1 MVATISERV
10 ARYLERKGWLARDEQ
25 SDHLTL
31 ALDDEE
37 GNTIQQL
44 QGHSITY
51 RIAMGPHAGRKVLTL
66 QTIPAWEED
75 DYGTDQLGRIGGFS
89 LHAGVAVNTRERK
102 KLERICRYISRPAL
116 SEARLELTDQGMVRY
131 ALKTAYRDGTTHVV
145 FEPLDFMAKLAAL
158 VPRPRTNLT
167 RFHGVLAP
175 NSRYREHITPTRSVK
190 VKKTITDEEAD
201 GREEPDQTAGKR
213 KGMCWAQRLKRVFNI
228 DVSICS
234 ACGGPM
240 KIIASIED
248 PFVIDKILCHL
259 EGRGGSQ
266 ESATRRPGA
275 RAPPSAVC

>member
-1 MVATISERV
+1 M
-10 ARYLERKGWLARDEQ
+10 
-25 SDHLTL
+25 
-31 ALDDEE
+31 
-37 GNTIQQL
+37 
-44 QGHSITY
+44 
-51 RIAMGPHAGRKVLTL
+51 
-66 QTIPAWEED
+66 
-75 DYGTDQLGRIGGFS
+75 
-89 LHAGVAVNTRERK
+89 HAGVAVKTRERK

-116 SEARLELTDQGMVRY
+116 SEARLELTNQGMVRY
-131 ALKTAYRDGTTHVV
+131 ALKSAYRDGTTHVV

-175 NSRYREHITPTRSVK
+175 NSRYRERITPTRSVK
-190 VKKTITDEEAD
+190 INKTTTDEEAD
-201 GREEPDQTAGKR
+201 GREGLDQAAGKR

-275 RAPPSAVC
+275 RAPPSTVC